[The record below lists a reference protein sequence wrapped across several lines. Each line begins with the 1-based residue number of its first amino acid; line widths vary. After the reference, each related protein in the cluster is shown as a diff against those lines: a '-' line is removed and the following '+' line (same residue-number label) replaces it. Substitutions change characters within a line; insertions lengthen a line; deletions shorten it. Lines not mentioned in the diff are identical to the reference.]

1 MGWQLKKGTIV
12 DYLKAMIQKA
22 KKNLIFHCSTGPL
35 IGHPPIEKIK

>member
-22 KKNLIFHCSTGPL
+22 KKNLIFFFDLQAP
-35 IGHPPIEKIK
+35 

>member
-22 KKNLIFHCSTGPL
+22 KKNLIFSIGGWPIRGPVDQ
-35 IGHPPIEKIK
+35 